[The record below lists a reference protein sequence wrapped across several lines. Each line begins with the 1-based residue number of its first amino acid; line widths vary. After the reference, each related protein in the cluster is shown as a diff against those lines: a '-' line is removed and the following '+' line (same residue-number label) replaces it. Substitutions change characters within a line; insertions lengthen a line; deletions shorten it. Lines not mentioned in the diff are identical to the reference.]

1 MVCIIALC
9 EQYLGKRKG
18 TETAKKQLGLT
29 KDSAGGSG
37 SSSTSNYI
45 ENGTAI
51 SSQKGFGLQ
60 ERGWTKQYLQCS

>member
-37 SSSTSNYI
+37 SSSTSNYV

-51 SSQKGFGLQ
+51 CSQREDGPHTICNAAKM
-60 ERGWTKQYLQCS
+60 EY